1 LTSPGSGPTLALRP
15 ALSACPLNGVGG
27 PEEVERDLDS
37 LIDGYFADE
46 KILRAHSGPGPVGDD
61 YDGRLFDWLTEM
73 MISGP
78 PDGPD
83 QAWPIILQ
91 LVARA
96 PDDDVL
102 GFIGAGAVEALVDHH
117 AVRFVDRIVE
127 EAARDPRFRRV
138 LGEVWPADHVPDALK
153 ELIATSH
160 ASNRR

>member
-1 LTSPGSGPTLALRP
+1 MTWR
-15 ALSACPLNGVGG
+15 GVND
-27 PEEVERDLDS
+27 PNADLDN
-37 LIDGYFADE
+37 LIEAYFADQ
-46 KILRAHSGPGPVGDD
+46 KVLAAQRGPGPAGDE

-102 GFIGAGAVEALVDHH
+102 GFIGAGAVEELVNHH
-117 AVRFVDRIVE
+117 GMRFLDRIVQQ
-127 EAARDPRFRRV
+127 AASDPRFRRV
-138 LGEVWPADHVPDALK
+138 LGEAWPAEDVPDALK
-153 ELIATSH
+153 ELIAASRTSKG
-160 ASNRR
+160 R